1 MSNTTLD
8 MPTYIRRL
16 PVCGRLIVLIREF
29 SARVASGEITW
40 R

>member
-1 MSNTTLD
+1 VSARTLD
-8 MPTYIRRL
+8 LPTYIRRL
-16 PVCGRLIVLIREF
+16 PVCGALILLIREF

>member
-1 MSNTTLD
+1 MNDAPLD

-16 PVCGRLIVLIREF
+16 PVCGALVVLIREF